1 MQRLL
6 SHLLLLLY
14 AGVYLHCQPLSVGGG
29 SAAAGNNTGQQAPLN
44 ATCRKKPQT
53 VQAGTKVEKKEL
65 VQAKLQPLDAA
76 LSGHFPALYFG
87 LLFPAHQPTLNPTR
101 GPTTGPAQAFANH
114 PNKAPPVRFS

>member
-14 AGVYLHCQPLSVGGG
+14 AGVYLHCLPLPGGLG
-29 SAAAGNNTGQQAPLN
+29 SAVAGSGTQQETPRN
-44 ATCRKKPQT
+44 ATCKKKPQT
-53 VQAGTKVEKKEL
+53 VQADTKVEKQQVAK
-65 VQAKLQPLDAA
+65 AKLLPLDAA
-76 LSGHFPALYFG
+76 LSSEYSALYFG

-101 GPTTGPAQAFANH
+101 GPTAGPAQAFANH